1 MMRKLL
7 AASLAFFISALA
19 IVFGCGFTAT
29 GEAELYYSGKSE
41 IAVNVQSDKNEEE
54 FGEIVNEYIRQY
66 RYIDKALL
74 VEAKKIQKIEGGY
87 KVIAKTR
94 RIDKVKGVG
103 QFELE
108 AFNRYAADGSQTKW
122 NLEYWAGQDYKIT
135 RRVYFDSVSSSVSL
149 SSKAGKKYY
158 CTPKTAAGDDV
169 DLDTFCA
176 FGENSK
182 DRVRIL
188 TFCLFL
194 SDAVT
199 SVRVKLPGAI
209 SHYAGD
215 AVVLDGENGFILQP
229 KKIDAQ
235 VTLNGVTED
244 RSVSAAIG
252 YVVFDRGFSPVA
264 RVFIILGVAAAI
276 ALIAAIVIALYRA
289 GLKRIA
295 RLEREEKAKPAE
307 NELPPSEN
315 AAESFI
321 ERTRSKGENDR

>member
-7 AASLAFFISALA
+7 AAALAFFISASA
-19 IVFGCGFTAT
+19 IVFGGGVTAT

-41 IAVNVQSDKNEEE
+41 IAVDVQSDKNEEE

-74 VEAKKIQKIEGGY
+74 VEAKKIEKIEGGY

-199 SVRVKLPGAI
+199 SVRVKLPGVI

-229 KKIDAQ
+229 KKNRRASYFKRRY
-235 VTLNGVTED
+235 G
-244 RSVSAAIG
+244 RSVRVCG
-252 YVVFDRGFSPVA
+252 DRLRGVRSPLFARGA
-264 RVFIILGVAAAI
+264 RVYHSRRCGGDRADCGDC
-276 ALIAAIVIALYRA
+276 YRA
-289 GLKRIA
+289 LSRG
-295 RLEREEKAKPAE
+295 
-307 NELPPSEN
+307 
-315 AAESFI
+315 
-321 ERTRSKGENDR
+321 T

>member
-7 AASLAFFISALA
+7 AAAMAFFISAA
-19 IVFGCGFTAT
+19 SIAFGCGFTAT
-29 GEAELYYSGKSE
+29 GDAELYYSGKGE
-41 IAVNVQSDKNEEE
+41 IAVNVRSDKNEEE
-54 FGEIVNEYIRQY
+54 FGEIVNEYMQQY

-74 VEAKKIQKIEGGY
+74 VTAKKIEKTEGGY
-87 KVIAKTR
+87 TVYAKFR

-108 AFNRYAADGSQTKW
+108 AFNQYAAEGTQTKW
-122 NLEYWAGQDYKIT
+122 NLEYWAAQDYKIT

-149 SSKAGKKYY
+149 TSKAGKRYY
-158 CTPKTAAGDDV
+158 CTPKTAAGDDI
-169 DLDTFCA
+169 DLDTFCVS
-176 FGENSK
+176 GENSK

-199 SVRVKLPGAI
+199 SVTVKLPGSI
-209 SHYAGD
+209 SYYAGD
-215 AVVLDGENGFILQP
+215 AVTVNGENSFVLQP

-235 VTLNGVTED
+235 VTLDGVTED

-264 RVFIILGVAAAI
+264 RVFIIIGIAAAI
-276 ALIAAIVIALYRA
+276 ALIAVVLAALYRA
-289 GLKRIA
+289 GMRRIE
-295 RLEREEKAKPAE
+295 RLEREEAKAEANETVQFPNNGGSEDSIAAE
-307 NELPPSEN
+307 N
-315 AAESFI
+315 
-321 ERTRSKGENDR
+321 KGENDK